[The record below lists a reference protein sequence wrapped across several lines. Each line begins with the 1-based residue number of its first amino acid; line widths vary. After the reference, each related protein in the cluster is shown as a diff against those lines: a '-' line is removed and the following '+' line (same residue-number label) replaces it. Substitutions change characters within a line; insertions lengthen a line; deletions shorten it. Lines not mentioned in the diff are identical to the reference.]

1 VAPVDSAPPIPN
13 ECTRTAAALMNEQVV
28 IARREKNFDI
38 SGVGCVIQGLG
49 LLAPFAISVFLG
61 FIGGAIGMILLVVMF
76 FIGAAKHTKWI
87 CSNCKNPVDSEEV
100 ALCASCGA
108 HLE

>member
-1 VAPVDSAPPIPN
+1 
-13 ECTRTAAALMNEQVV
+13 MNERVL
-28 IARREKNFDI
+28 IAQREKNFDI
-38 SGVGCVIQGLG
+38 SGVGCLFQVLG
-49 LLAPFAISVFLG
+49 LLAPFVISVFLG
-61 FIGGAIGMILLVVMF
+61 YIGGAIGMVLLVVMF

-100 ALCASCGA
+100 AVCPTCGV

>member
-1 VAPVDSAPPIPN
+1 
-13 ECTRTAAALMNEQVV
+13 MNEQVL

-38 SGVGCVIQGLG
+38 SGFGCLVQGLG
-49 LLAPFAISVFLG
+49 LLAPIVISVFLG
-61 FIGGAIGMILLVVMF
+61 YIGGAIGMVFLVVMF

-87 CSNCKNPVDSEEV
+87 CSNCKNPIDSEEAAV
-100 ALCASCGA
+100 CPTCGA

>member
-1 VAPVDSAPPIPN
+1 
-13 ECTRTAAALMNEQVV
+13 MNEQVL

-38 SGVGCVIQGLG
+38 SGAGCLIQVLG
-49 LLAPFAISVFLG
+49 LLAPVVISVFLG
-61 FIGGAIGMILLVVMF
+61 YIGGAIGMVLLVVML

-100 ALCASCGA
+100 AVCQTCGA